1 MSKVVSVAEAKNQF
15 SDLLNRVI
23 YRHERVIVSK
33 RGKPVGAIVS
43 AEDLKRLEEIE
54 NARDLALVRQLK
66 KSKKRFVP
74 LARVIEEHEK
84 RWGVNFELEKE

>member
-1 MSKVVSVAEAKNQF
+1 MSKMFSVVEAKNQF

-33 RGKPVGAIVS
+33 RGKAVGAIIS
-43 AEDLKRLEEIE
+43 AEDLKRLEEME

-66 KSKKRFVP
+66 KANKRFVP
-74 LARVIEEHEK
+74 LNKVIAEYEK
-84 RWGVNFELEKE
+84 KWGVDIDLD

>member
-1 MSKVVSVAEAKNQF
+1 MGRTVSVAQAKNQF

-23 YRHERVIVSK
+23 YQHERVIVSK

-43 AEDLKRLEEIE
+43 ADDLKRLEEIE

-74 LARVIEEHEK
+74 LAQVIEAHEK
-84 RWGVNFELEKE
+84 KWGVPFTKA

>member
-1 MSKVVSVAEAKNQF
+1 MNKTVSVVEAKNQF

-23 YRHERVIVSK
+23 YRRERVIVNK

-43 AEDLKRLEEIE
+43 AQDLHRLEEIE

-66 KSKKRFVP
+66 KSRKKFVP
-74 LARVIEEHEK
+74 LARVIENYEK
-84 RWGVNFELEKE
+84 KWGVVVGAKEE

>member
-1 MSKVVSVAEAKNQF
+1 MNKTVSVVEAKNQF

-23 YRHERVIVSK
+23 YRRERVIVSK

-43 AEDLKRLEEIE
+43 AEDLKHLEEIE

-66 KSKKRFVP
+66 KTRKKFVP
-74 LARVIEEHEK
+74 LTQVIENYEK
-84 RWGVNFELEKE
+84 KWGVDLGLDEE